1 MGGGY
6 IVIINPTGVAVGPV
20 FVLGTGQIAVLCGG
34 TAVRACFGV
43 SALGT
48 AISAK
53 NMIRPARISPSLQ
66 FLAAAVALGIIAV
79 HITVF
84 IGINRFRAAVCAFLL
99 IATGS
104 TFIG

>member
-6 IVIINPTGVAVGPV
+6 IVIINSAGIAVGPV

-34 TAVRACFGV
+34 TAVRACFCV

-53 NMIRPARISPSLQ
+53 NMIRPTGISPSLQ
-66 FLAAAVALGIIAV
+66 FFSAAVALVIITV

-84 IGINRFRAAVCAFLL
+84 VRINRFRAAVCAFLL